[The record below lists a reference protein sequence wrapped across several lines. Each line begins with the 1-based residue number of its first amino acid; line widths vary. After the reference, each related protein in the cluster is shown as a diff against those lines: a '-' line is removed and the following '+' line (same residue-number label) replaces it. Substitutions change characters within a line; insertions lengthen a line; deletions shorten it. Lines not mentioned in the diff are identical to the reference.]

1 MAKMVK
7 SPPAVQETRVSYL
20 GWEDLLKKEMAVIL
34 ASNYW
39 QVITPVILAS
49 RIPLTE
55 EPGGL

>member
-1 MAKMVK
+1 MVK
-7 SPPAVQETRVSYL
+7 SPPAVQETRVPYR
-20 GWEDLLKKEMAVIL
+20 GWEDLLRKEMAVIL